1 MATCHAD
8 IETRNATCRAPA
20 TLYRQMPTSEKLR
33 TYGCLT
39 LAVLLVIAG
48 TLATGLLPSTALY
61 QVLAGGVIV
70 AGFALVFVCLG
81 GLDAFDGF
89 E

>member
-1 MATCHAD
+1 M
-8 IETRNATCRAPA
+8 
-20 TLYRQMPTSEKLR
+20 SEKLR
-33 TYGCLT
+33 TYGCLA
-39 LAVLLVIAG
+39 LAVLLVVAG
-48 TLATGLLPSTALY
+48 TLATGLLPPTALY